1 LAEDR
6 DDSDDFMEL
15 EDLQAELANVRSI
28 ATIQTV
34 NALVESLAEGQE
46 QLLEK
51 EYYDKDLG
59 KTIGES
65 LKKVA
70 ESLKPVDL
78 SEIAK
83 SNNINQK
90 AFSALV
96 LEVSNQNK
104 ALLKSI
110 SELSKDSK
118 DDSKYQSVIK
128 EVLSVVKRSNEL
140 ISKGMEQIDYSKE
153 FKKISDELV
162 NIAKRPTA
170 WTHDIFRNPNGRV
183 TQIVSKIGTEK

>member
-1 LAEDR
+1 MVEDR
-6 DDSDDFMEL
+6 DDSEEFMEL
-15 EDLQAELANVRSI
+15 EDLQGELANLRSI
-28 ATIQTV
+28 ATVQTI
-34 NALVESLAEGQE
+34 NTLVETLIEGQE
-46 QLLEK
+46 KAEEK

-83 SNNINQK
+83 SNNVNQK
-90 AFSALV
+90 AFSALANEIS
-96 LEVSNQNK
+96 LQNRSLLK
-104 ALLKSI
+104 ALSDLAK
-110 SELSKDSK
+110 ESK

-140 ISKGMEQIDYSKE
+140 ISKGMAQVDYSNVLKN
-153 FKKISDELV
+153 ISDKLDK
-162 NIAKRPTA
+162 IAERPTNYQ
-170 WTHDIFRNPNGRV
+170 IEISRNMNGRM
-183 TQIVSKIGTEK
+183 TNATLTPKK